1 MNNIRIISLI
11 PSSTEIVC
19 ALGLRENLVGRSH
32 SCDYPIDV
40 IDLPVCSEPRY
51 FPTGSSIEI
60 HNDIMSVLQNA
71 LSVYQVHLKTI
82 KGLRPT
88 HIITQ
93 SQCEVCAVSTDD
105 LHEAL
110 SDYLET
116 EDIQVIDLKPD
127 NIEEVF
133 ESFETVAVATEV
145 PEMGYQLIK
154 QIRKSF
160 ENIKNATSAF
170 SEKPR
175 IAFIEW
181 IEPLMAAGNWTTSL
195 IEMAG
200 GTNVFDEIT
209 NHWIE
214 LDNILTAN
222 PDKIVIAP
230 CGFSIEQSLEN
241 MRFLHNSEK
250 WNSLDAV
257 INNEVYICDGSQ
269 YFNRPGPRLED
280 SLKILTEIYHPGLF
294 DIEFH
299 TTGWIRY
306 KLSDYSS

>member
-1 MNNIRIISLI
+1 MNNNRIISLI

-32 SCDYPIDV
+32 SCDYPDDV
-40 IDLPVCSEPRY
+40 VSLPVCSEPRNY
-51 FPTGSSIEI
+51 PVGSSIEI
-60 HNDIMSVLQNA
+60 HDELMSILRNA
-71 LSVYQVHLKTI
+71 LSVYQVHLETI
-82 KGLRPT
+82 KDLHPT

-110 SDYLET
+110 SDYLKT
-116 EDIQVIDLKPD
+116 KDVQVIDLKPD
-127 NIEEVF
+127 NIEEVL
-133 ESFETVAVATEV
+133 ESFQTVADATDV
-145 PEMGYQLIK
+145 PEMGNHLVQE
-154 QIRKSF
+154 IRDSF
-160 ENIKNATSAF
+160 ENINNATAVF
-170 SEKPR
+170 SDKPK

-200 GTNVFDEIT
+200 GTNVFNKMT

-214 LDNILTAN
+214 FDDIISSN
-222 PDKIVIAP
+222 PDKIVISP

-241 MRFLHNSEK
+241 MRFLYNTEK
-250 WNSLDAV
+250 WNSLEAV
-257 INNEVYICDGSQ
+257 KNNEVYICDGSQ

-280 SLKILTEIYHPGLF
+280 SLKILTEIFHPDLFNMEYHK
-294 DIEFH
+294 
-299 TTGWIRY
+299 TGWIR
-306 KLSDYSS
+306 L